1 MRNDEAMEG
10 NSMTSGRGV
19 KKQLTGVVVGTGMDK
34 TAVVLVNRLKKH
46 PTYKKYI
53 RSRKKYMAHDPQNR
67 CTTGDKVRIIESRPI
82 SKQKRWQVLEILERS
97 EMRRAQEERQES
109 EQGQ

>member
-1 MRNDEAMEG
+1 M
-10 NSMTSGRGV
+10 

-34 TAVVLVNRLKKH
+34 TAVVLVNRLRKH

-67 CTTGDKVRIIESRPI
+67 CVAGDKVRIIESRPI
-82 SKQKRWQVLEILERS
+82 SKQKRWQVLEVLERS
-97 EMRRAQEERQES
+97 EMRRVEEASREAES
-109 EQGQ
+109 TT

>member
-1 MRNDEAMEG
+1 
-10 NSMTSGRGV
+10 MTSGRGV
-19 KKQLTGVVVGTGMDK
+19 RKQLTGVVVGTGMDK

-67 CTTGDKVRIIESRPI
+67 CSPGDKVRIIESRPI
-82 SKQKRWQVLEILERS
+82 SKRKRWQVLDILEKS
-97 EMRRAQEERQES
+97 EMLQAQEGQS
-109 EQGQ
+109 QGPEQAT